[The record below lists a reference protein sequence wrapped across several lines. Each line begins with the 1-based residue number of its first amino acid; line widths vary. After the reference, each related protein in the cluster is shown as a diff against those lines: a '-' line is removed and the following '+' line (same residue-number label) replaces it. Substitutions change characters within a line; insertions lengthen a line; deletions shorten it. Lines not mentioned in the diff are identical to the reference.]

1 MNFRPLPLSLTLL
14 LVVCCMEAQT
24 VSRIG
29 IHVAETAGIRRTG
42 FPVDARVSFAR
53 GALHSER
60 TVRLVQNSKE
70 VPAQYSVESQ
80 WPDGSV
86 EWLNVD
92 FNVNAA
98 PGEKLDYQ
106 LEYGDQISPGEAPKG
121 LTVEAGGD
129 FIQSGN
135 IRFSR
140 GGSPLML
147 SVKYRG
153 EEIGTGA
160 NGLFVTDETGKRFD
174 MTSAPEIRTE
184 VIKTGPVL
192 TAVRYSGYM
201 SIDAAYQ
208 VPFALLV
215 EMPNSKTMVRM
226 TAVVIDTAK
235 RLREIAI
242 DTPLAFTGGPLVW
255 DFGTPRWTYGSLR
268 ASGDSV
274 QLTQTGNDWRVT
286 TSAGGKD
293 QVYETAGDAVGPVRW
308 GHIQDS
314 KEVVAFAL
322 AARPEQ
328 TGSWRMKL
336 GGSGQ
341 LSFAYAAAGPADE
354 HRISVIEH
362 FVTPPVQIGAATSP
376 ASLLNPLKVSVDQ
389 Q

>member
-1 MNFRPLPLSLTLL
+1 MQ
-14 LVVCCMEAQT
+14 AQM

-29 IHVAETAGIRRTG
+29 IHVEETAGIRRTG
-42 FPVDARVSFAR
+42 FPVGARLSFAK
-53 GALHSER
+53 GVLHSER
-60 TVRLVQNSKE
+60 TVRLVQNGKE
-70 VPAQYSVESQ
+70 VPAQYSLESQ

-92 FNVNAA
+92 FSVSAA
-98 PGEKLDYQ
+98 PSERLDYQ
-106 LEYGDQISPGEAPKG
+106 LEYGEQISSLEAPKG
-121 LTVEAGGD
+121 LAVEANGD
-129 FIQSGN
+129 FIQSGS

-174 MTSAPEIRTE
+174 ITSAPEIRTE
-184 VIKTGPVL
+184 VLKTGPL
-192 TAVRYSGYM
+192 LAAVRYSGYM
-201 SIDAAYQ
+201 SIDSGYQ

-226 TAVVIDTAK
+226 TAVVIDPAK
-235 RLREIAI
+235 RLREIALE
-242 DTPLAFTGGPLVW
+242 TPLALGGGPLVW
-255 DFGTPRWTYGSLR
+255 DFGTPRWTYGTLR
-268 ASGDSV
+268 SAGDSV
-274 QLTQTGNDWRVT
+274 QLNQTGNDWQVVAST
-286 TSAGGKD
+286 GGKE
-293 QVYETAGDAVGPVRW
+293 QIYETAGNAGGPVRW
-308 GHIQDS
+308 GHVQDA

-322 AARPEQ
+322 AVRPEQ
-328 TGSWRMKL
+328 TGSWRMKV
-336 GGSGQ
+336 GGGGQ
-341 LSFAYAAAGPADE
+341 LSFSYAASTPADE

-362 FVTPPVQIGAATSP
+362 FVTTPVQIGAATSP